1 INMSVD
7 FTKGSAYAKNA
18 RAKKMMLWFG
28 IISLIMGFAGWTSAF
43 IVSSSREDWFENF
56 VLPTPFWYSTAVIV
70 LSSVTFMLAKA
81 SVKKGLQRQT
91 TLFLVSTLLLGVLFI
106 GLQFSGFSEM
116 VAMGYYFTGPT
127 SNVTLSY
134 IFLIAFVHILHLVAG
149 LISLIVVIV
158 NQLRGKYNE
167 EEYLGLSLG
176 ETFWH
181 FLDLLWVYLVLF
193 FYFFA

>member
-1 INMSVD
+1 MSVD

-91 TLFLVSTLLLGVLFI
+91 TLFLVSTLVLGVVFI
-106 GLQFSGFSEM
+106 GLQFSGFSVM
-116 VAMGYYFTGPT
+116 IAMGYYFTGPT

-158 NQLRGKYNE
+158 NQLRGKYNQ